1 MAEIVWLGIVIIYRM
16 TIVCYTLK
24 FQTNLS
30 FFLFPQSEF
39 LRSISSRAGVGYDS
53 TGSKWS
59 PGLLKYGRGHA
70 QQDISEKV
78 GKLCKLWRQN
88 CAPKCV
94 AAMIPKS
101 KHNGAL
107 HIFGK
112 RFRLGRNC
120 CKTKALEISTLP
132 RLGTR
137 VSLTGS
143 VSSIG
148 GGGVCPVQK
157 LCV

>member
-1 MAEIVWLGIVIIYRM
+1 M
-16 TIVCYTLK
+16 
-24 FQTNLS
+24 
-30 FFLFPQSEF
+30 
-39 LRSISSRAGVGYDS
+39 RSISSRAGVGYDS

-120 CKTKALEISTLP
+120 CKTKALKISTFNQDWVL
-132 RLGTR
+132 
-137 VSLTGS
+137 LTGS

-148 GGGVCPVQK
+148 GGVWEAPETNFR
-157 LCV
+157 